1 VGVDYAKLDIK
12 TLFQL
17 VNEKDPQALVEL
29 LVRFEP
35 LIKSR
40 SKYHGHVDED
50 IAQDIRETLFRA
62 LKKKILE
69 NA

>member
-17 VNEKDPQALVEL
+17 VNEKNPQALAEL

-35 LIKSR
+35 LIKSK

-50 IAQDIRETLFRA
+50 IAHCSFPSTYIHHAT
-62 LKKKILE
+62 
-69 NA
+69 

>member
-1 VGVDYAKLDIK
+1 MDYAKLDIK

-17 VNEKDPQALVEL
+17 VNEKDPQALAEL

-35 LIKSR
+35 LIKSK
-40 SKYHGHVDED
+40 SKYNGHVDED